1 MTVNQGGTLL
11 TWVAIHSQL
20 SHVTSLQWKVRVWW
34 VLSNISA
41 FCIFICVSEV
51 NFTNNSTCKKHNA
64 KMSQSSSS
72 YYVCKQVMICGGNKR
87 DVQEESNGQYV
98 VQLSGSYYLLQ
109 DSLVPSF

>member
-11 TWVAIHSQL
+11 TWVVIHSQL

-51 NFTNNSTCKKHNA
+51 NFTNNSTMQKAQCKNVPKLLLVLCLQTSHDLWGE
-64 KMSQSSSS
+64 Q
-72 YYVCKQVMICGGNKR
+72 KR
-87 DVQEESNGQYV
+87 CA
-98 VQLSGSYYLLQ
+98 
-109 DSLVPSF
+109 